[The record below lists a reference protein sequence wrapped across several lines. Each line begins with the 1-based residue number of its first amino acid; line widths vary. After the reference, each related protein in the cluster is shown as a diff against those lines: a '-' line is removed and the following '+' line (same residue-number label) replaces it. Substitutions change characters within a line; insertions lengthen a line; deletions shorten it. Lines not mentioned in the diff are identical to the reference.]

1 MTLSDWVVCPL
12 CQSALQ
18 EEAQQLRCHRC
29 ERCFPVYL
37 GIPDFRS
44 AAGYNSGSWGEERA
58 LLPRLIACFPNVD
71 LSSLLEELL
80 IGLKGRSD
88 RDRQHLREYFVRD
101 LAARAKNRIQTI
113 DFVCEKSGKKPNFS
127 AILEVGCGA
136 GATLFEL
143 SKRGQAVG
151 IEPNLLHLIIAKK
164 HAQELRLPVR
174 FVCGFAEQMPFR
186 DGDFSFVHA
195 TDTFEHFA
203 DQQKGLAEIKRILS
217 ADGDA
222 VFDVPNR
229 YSLWREPHTKIW
241 GIGFLPRRLTATTLR
256 GIRNLSLWRVK
267 QLVRQSFKENG
278 AVFSMLVRF
287 QVPGYR
293 ANSTALRLVAKVLQ
307 TAESVPVVRSVV
319 RFFQPGFEVIV
330 WK

>member
-1 MTLSDWVVCPL
+1 MSSLDWLVCPL
-12 CQSALQ
+12 CHGRL
-18 EEAQQLRCHRC
+18 EEGSTELRCGHCQR
-29 ERCFPVYL
+29 RYPVYL

-44 AAGYNSGSWGEERA
+44 AAGYNSGSWGEEQA
-58 LLPRLIACFPNVD
+58 LLPRLIARYRETD
-71 LSSLLEELL
+71 LNGLLEELL
-80 IGLKGRSD
+80 AGLKGRTEQ
-88 RDRQHLREYFVRD
+88 DRQHLRQYFVRD
-101 LAARAKNRIQTI
+101 LAARAANRTQTI
-113 DFVCEKSGKKPNFS
+113 DFVCAKSGKHPNFS
-127 AILEVGCGA
+127 SILEIGCGA

-143 SKRGQAVG
+143 SKRGSAVG
-151 IEPNLLHLIIAKK
+151 IEPNLLHLVIAKK
-164 HAQELRLPVR
+164 HAQELRLPVG

-186 DGDFSFVHA
+186 EGYFSFVHA

-203 DQQKGLAEIKRILS
+203 DQRKGLAEIRRILA

-267 QLVRQSFKENG
+267 KLVREAFREN
-278 AVFSMLVRF
+278 ATVFSMLVRF

-293 ANSTALRLVAKVLQ
+293 ADSNSLRLIAKVLR
-307 TAESVPVVRSVV
+307 TAESVPLVRSIV

>member
-1 MTLSDWVVCPL
+1 MSSLDWLVCPL
-12 CQSALQ
+12 CHRELQ
-18 EEAQQLRCHRC
+18 DCATDLRCSRC
-29 ERCFPVYL
+29 DRSFPVYL
-37 GIPDFRS
+37 GIADLRS
-44 AAGYNSGSWGEERA
+44 AAGYSSGSWGEERS
-58 LLPRLIACFPNVD
+58 LLPRLIERFPETD
-71 LSSLLEELL
+71 LNGLLEELL
-80 IGLKGRSD
+80 SGLKGRTEK
-88 RDRQHLREYFVRD
+88 DRQHLRQYFVRD
-101 LAARAKNRIQTI
+101 LAARAANRTQTI
-113 DFVCEKSGKKPNFS
+113 DFVCKTSGQRPSFS
-127 AILEVGCGA
+127 AILEIGCGA

-143 SKRGQAVG
+143 SKRGHAVG

-164 HAQELRLPVR
+164 HAQELNLSVR

-186 DGDFSFVHA
+186 DGYFSFVHA

-241 GIGFLPRRLTATTLR
+241 GIGFLPRRLTAKTLR
-256 GIRNLSLWRVK
+256 GISNLSLWRVK
-267 QLVRQSFKENG
+267 KLVRESFREKG
-278 AVFSMLVRF
+278 TVYSMLVRF

-293 ANSTALRLVAKVLQ
+293 ADSTSLRVIAKVLQ
-307 TAESVPVVRSVV
+307 TAESIPLVRSIV